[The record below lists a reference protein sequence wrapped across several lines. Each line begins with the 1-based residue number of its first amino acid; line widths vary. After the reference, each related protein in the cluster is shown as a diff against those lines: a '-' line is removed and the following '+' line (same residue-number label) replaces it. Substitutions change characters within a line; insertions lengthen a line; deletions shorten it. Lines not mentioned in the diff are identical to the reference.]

1 MQRSEPATRAGIIG
15 PRRAAPRRIVAAC
28 GIALA
33 LLLVEV
39 IARIEGP
46 RVCVGRDDV
55 LLSPDDEVG
64 WTFTPE
70 LTVTV
75 DPCAPPGTRRTW
87 TAPVSINAQGLHDQP
102 WPYAKPRG
110 EVRVLLLG
118 DEVADGV
125 GIARA
130 DRLSVRLAHLTD
142 RTRGARVAAINGLI
156 PGYGPAESLR
166 FLEKRGIR
174 YAPDVVVLL
183 LDPDSDVAATLDPPA
198 AQQLAADVP
207 PAGQALAADIPPAS
221 GLLALSASAR
231 WLAGRPNATPARP
244 IRLDEPE
251 PISGE
256 AERARAHAR
265 LLELVQ
271 QIADTSRAAGAGFA
285 IAIAPRCPLTP
296 APSAASLC
304 GALEG
309 IAPCI
314 DLGPVFADLAATKP
328 GPSELCLPGQPRWGR
343 DAHFMAS
350 HRIWDT
356 LGASQLWP
364 AHVVRGHR
372 L

>member
-1 MQRSEPATRAGIIG
+1 
-15 PRRAAPRRIVAAC
+15 
-28 GIALA
+28 
-33 LLLVEV
+33 
-39 IARIEGP
+39 
-46 RVCVGRDDV
+46 
-55 LLSPDDEVG
+55 
-64 WTFTPE
+64 
-70 LTVTV
+70 
-75 DPCAPPGTRRTW
+75 
-87 TAPVSINAQGLHDQP
+87 
-102 WPYAKPRG
+102 
-110 EVRVLLLG
+110 VRVLLLG

-183 LDPDSDVAATLDPPA
+183 LDPESDVAATLDPPA
-198 AQQLAADVP
+198 AQQFAADAPPAGPALAADAPPAAQELAADAPPAAQELAADAPPAAQELAADV
-207 PAGQALAADIPPAS
+207 PPAS
-221 GLLALSASAR
+221 GLLALSASTR
-231 WLAGRPNATPARP
+231 WLAGRPDAAPARA
-244 IRLDEPE
+244 IRLDEPR
-251 PISGE
+251 PISDE
-256 AERARAHAR
+256 AERARAQAR
-265 LLELVQ
+265 LVELVQ

-285 IAIAPRCPLTP
+285 IAIAPRCPLAP

-314 DLGPVFADLAATKP
+314 DLGPVFTDLAATKP

-364 AHVVRGHR
+364 PQVVRGHR